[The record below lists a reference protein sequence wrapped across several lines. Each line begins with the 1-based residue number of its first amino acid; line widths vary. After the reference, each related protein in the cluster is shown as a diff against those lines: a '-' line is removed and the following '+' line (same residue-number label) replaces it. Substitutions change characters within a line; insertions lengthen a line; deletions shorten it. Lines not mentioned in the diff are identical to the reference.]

1 MEADETLDAKGLQCP
16 MPLVQAQKAI
26 KKMKSGEI
34 LKIITNDSGS
44 FSDIPSWA
52 KRTGQK
58 LLDRKEKEGTF
69 IFWVQKS

>member
-1 MEADETLDAKGLQCP
+1 MEADQTLDAKGLQCP

-34 LKIITNDSGS
+34 LKIVTNDSGS
-44 FSDIPSWA
+44 YSDIPSWA
-52 KRTGQK
+52 KRTGNK
-58 LLDRKEKEGTF
+58 LLDRKEEEGAY